1 MFEPT
6 VMRGIEPRELFV
18 RDFESSDQER
28 VLWPSRPG
36 GNIRHLYKLCIGTT
50 RWSVE
55 LAEQILAETHVVTEA
70 GSFYGPA
77 GEGHLRICFGAESFE
92 RVTEAMDRLAKF
104 FNR

>member
-1 MFEPT
+1 MPNRYCTPPEGAIYALPA
-6 VMRGIEPRELFV
+6 VSALGLP
-18 RDFESSDQER
+18 
-28 VLWPSRPG
+28 
-36 GNIRHLYKLCIGTT
+36 
-50 RWSVE
+50 SVE